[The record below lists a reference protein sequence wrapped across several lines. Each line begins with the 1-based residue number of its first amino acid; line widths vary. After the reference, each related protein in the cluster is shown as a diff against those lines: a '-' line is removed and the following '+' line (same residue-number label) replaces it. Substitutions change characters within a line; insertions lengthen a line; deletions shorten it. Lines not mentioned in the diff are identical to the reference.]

1 MLIANHTFSCDGV
14 ERVGTVE
21 GYRRDRAG
29 YFDGDCAGH
38 SDGSTFKLQAH
49 WRSLGQGRLG
59 SVCSDDRLIDHASRL
74 NRRASCPVPSRSS

>member
-1 MLIANHTFSCDGV
+1 MVRCRVMLIADHTFSCDGV

-29 YFDGDCAGH
+29 YLDGDCAGH

-49 WRSLGQGRLG
+49 WRSRGRVG
-59 SVCSDDRLIDHASRL
+59 WGRFVVMIG
-74 NRRASCPVPSRSS
+74 

>member
-1 MLIANHTFSCDGV
+1 MLIADHTFSCDGV

-38 SDGSTFKLQAH
+38 SDGSTFNVQAA
-49 WRSLGQGRLG
+49 SPLAFPGQGRLG
-59 SVCSDDRLIDHASRL
+59 SVCGDDRLIDHASRL
-74 NRRASCPVPSRSS
+74 NRRASCPAP